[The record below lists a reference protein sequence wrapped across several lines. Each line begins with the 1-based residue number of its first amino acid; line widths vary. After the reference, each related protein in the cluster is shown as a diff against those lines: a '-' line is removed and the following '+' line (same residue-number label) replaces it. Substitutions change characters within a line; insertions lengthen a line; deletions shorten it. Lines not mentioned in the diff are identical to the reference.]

1 VVLALVISGLQRGKR
16 FVEKLVQ
23 FLVVLRRVRLEFTA
37 EVGWDFEVERRG
49 PRRKRL
55 GFFALTLERG
65 ELRASDA

>member
-37 EVGWDFEVERRG
+37 ARSQAKAPW
-49 PRRKRL
+49 
-55 GFFALTLERG
+55 FFALTLERG